1 MILNRDLR
9 IRRLTRLQANKGI
22 LTVSGTIPLPNEQRL
37 HFTAGVAP
45 SVISQGPHAQTRG
58 PGSPSSLPHGTK
70 RKLSHD
76 RGVLAAA
83 GEDIDP
89 QLVGPGV
96 PSTVHLDMEGPIP
109 KRRGSL
115 AETQRITGLSVY
127 DRRHSLDTR
136 IAQGSPQ
143 WWGSER
149 RDSTSS
155 MFSSPSMGYGSPAF
169 SADSPHGRTPA
180 TVAWHPTQAS
190 DQPSAMQNEAD
201 TSGTGRQFDPS
212 SMLPITMVHPLAFN
226 TDRRMSVPTNLPSNM
241 PPANSTTARVLRSR
255 SRPPSRTS
263 QLRGAESGAASSSN
277 AALQNAED
285 TDSAEHVSGSSS
297 IQNLQPPSG
306 STPYSRSPEL
316 RVSHKLAERKR
327 RKEMRDLFDELRDQL
342 PADRGM
348 KASKWEILSKG
359 RLFCFRSVASC
370 LTPCILSTAIDF
382 VVHLKQS
389 HQEMARDIEMLRH
402 ELESIRQGIPSFGP
416 GGPHP
421 VMYSQGPHVVPGHYP
436 LPSGP
441 AMSPHQPSPGPTHQ
455 PPPPHQQTLQQT
467 LSRPASSQNV
477 FPPGGGS
484 VGVPPQNGNAA
495 VTSNEKTE
503 APSM

>member
-1 MILNRDLR
+1 
-9 IRRLTRLQANKGI
+9 
-22 LTVSGTIPLPNEQRL
+22 
-37 HFTAGVAP
+37 
-45 SVISQGPHAQTRG
+45 
-58 PGSPSSLPHGTK
+58 
-70 RKLSHD
+70 
-76 RGVLAAA
+76 
-83 GEDIDP
+83 
-89 QLVGPGV
+89 
-96 PSTVHLDMEGPIP
+96 
-109 KRRGSL
+109 
-115 AETQRITGLSVY
+115 
-127 DRRHSLDTR
+127 
-136 IAQGSPQ
+136 
-143 WWGSER
+143 
-149 RDSTSS
+149 
-155 MFSSPSMGYGSPAF
+155 
-169 SADSPHGRTPA
+169 
-180 TVAWHPTQAS
+180 
-190 DQPSAMQNEAD
+190 
-201 TSGTGRQFDPS
+201 
-212 SMLPITMVHPLAFN
+212 
-226 TDRRMSVPTNLPSNM
+226 
-241 PPANSTTARVLRSR
+241 
-255 SRPPSRTS
+255 
-263 QLRGAESGAASSSN
+263 
-277 AALQNAED
+277 
-285 TDSAEHVSGSSS
+285 
-297 IQNLQPPSG
+297 
-306 STPYSRSPEL
+306 
-316 RVSHKLAERKR
+316 
-327 RKEMRDLFDELRDQL
+327 MRDLFDELRDQL